1 MSKSTTVTVSLDQD
15 AYGVFQ
21 AASEIVSK
29 AGIRVPAGQLVQT
42 MINAEMS
49 RLSAREIAQRF
60 LKSIMKQVGILSGQ
74 SPDDE
79 EDNIIPTSPLR
90 GRSNSF
96 LSPARST
103 VKPAQLRGQFDQ
115 NTAQS
120 NKR

>member
-74 SPDDE
+74 NTDE
-79 EDNIIPTSPLR
+79 EEDDITTNLSAPT
-90 GRSNSF
+90 
-96 LSPARST
+96 AE
-103 VKPAQLRGQFDQ
+103 
-115 NTAQS
+115 
-120 NKR
+120 